1 MTAAIKRFFKP
12 ALLAGGLA
20 AAGLGLLGAGAQAQ
34 PIQLRDMGSFHVGGR
49 IVELSGQPVR
59 DIVRV
64 PGGPTSKLDPNGRY
78 QVEQMYAQYF
88 LVQTPRAK
96 YPILMWHGGGLTG
109 ATYETT
115 PDGREG
121 WRDMFI
127 RRGWDVYVTDAVE
140 RGRSGFAS
148 PDIWPSSPLFLTQTD
163 PWERFRIG
171 PGAGSF
177 DPDPAKRKLLPG
189 NQFPVEAFDA
199 FTKQIV
205 PRWLSTD
212 EAVLKGYL
220 ALIDRVCPCVILA
233 HSQGGFFGFRAAEAR
248 PDKVKALVAIEPAS
262 AGPVDR
268 AAALKDV
275 PVFTVF
281 GDYIQQDPR
290 WVAYEKNVLAY
301 LTAVRAAGGKAD
313 VLDLPK
319 IGVTGN
325 SHMLMMDRNN
335 RDVADQV
342 MKWLAANGL
351 SE

>member
-1 MTAAIKRFFKP
+1 MRATGSGF
-12 ALLAGGLA
+12 LAGAMTLA
-20 AAGLGLLGAGAQAQ
+20 WMTVASAAE

-49 IVELSGQPVR
+49 IVELTGQPVR

-78 QVEQMYAQYF
+78 QVEHMYAQYF
-88 LVQTPRAK
+88 LVQNKKAR

-127 RRGWDVYVTDAVE
+127 RKGWDVYVTDAVE

-148 PDIWPSSPLFLTQTD
+148 PDIWNAPPLFLTQTD

-171 PGAGSF
+171 PGPGSF
-177 DPDPAKRKLLPG
+177 DADPAKRKLLPG

-212 EAVLKGYL
+212 DAVLQAYL
-220 ALIDRVCPCVILA
+220 ALIDKVCPCVILA

-248 PDKVKALVAIEPAS
+248 PDKVKALVAVEPAS
-262 AGPVDR
+262 AGPAKG
-268 AAALKDV
+268 AASLKNV
-275 PVFTVF
+275 PVLTVF
-281 GDYIQQDPR
+281 GDYIEQDPR
-290 WVAYEKNVLAY
+290 WVAYSKNVLAY
-301 LTAVRAAGGKAD
+301 LAALKAAGGSGD
-313 VLDLPK
+313 VIDLPK
-319 IGVTGN
+319 LGIKGN

-335 RDVADQV
+335 RDVADQIQ
-342 MKWLAANGL
+342 KWLVGRGL
-351 SE
+351 VEP